1 MKKILRNTILL
12 TMLFVTMGFVSC
24 DNDDWRLE
32 QEIVGAW
39 GWYYEDRELYEEVT
53 YSFTPDG
60 NWVYVYMYEDI
71 YGRYHSEVDGGYYS
85 INYGQLNMYSN
96 FYNDTYCYEVDI
108 HGNRMY
114 LWDGEYETELR
125 RIR

>member
-1 MKKILRNTILL
+1 MLL
-12 TMLFVTMGFVSC
+12 TMLLVTMGLASC

-71 YGRYHSEVDGGYYS
+71 YGRYHSEVDGGYYN

-96 FYNDTYCYEVDI
+96 FYNDTYSYEVDI